1 MPIYEAA
8 VDRRPEGTA
17 VKLVHEELYTPD
29 VQANKRVLR
38 PVFEMLG
45 LSMPQTPELDRLL
58 DPAITKLNSE
68 ATYRMVPNAVEI
80 DESLGSDRTGWLFDR
95 PRLAQTVV
103 QVKTQ
108 EKTHALRGELQ
119 WEGNLDGL
127 REGRFVDAGAQPNPR
142 SENGWLN
149 GKGEGRTAS
158 PRHVNDPT

>member
-1 MPIYEAA
+1 VPIYEAV

-29 VQANKRVLR
+29 VAANKRVLR

-80 DESLGSDRTGWLFDR
+80 DAKLGSDRTGWLFPRSR
-95 PRLAQTVV
+95 PRST
-103 QVKTQ
+103 
-108 EKTHALRGELQ
+108 
-119 WEGNLDGL
+119 
-127 REGRFVDAGAQPNPR
+127 
-142 SENGWLN
+142 
-149 GKGEGRTAS
+149 
-158 PRHVNDPT
+158 